1 VAISVEYQTGIT
13 PGSRLDYRQQQAYW
27 YQWFFASERGRE
39 ALTDNRRGLCR
50 ELWRMW
56 SPTWS
61 FEDEAFSE
69 TAASWDNPDWVD
81 VTLHYYRV
89 RWGHAAITPR
99 YAELE
104 DRMKGR
110 PTITVPTVHL
120 HGQADACV
128 LASSLTDQSS
138 LFTAGYRRELLP
150 GVGHFVPRERPEAV
164 VAAIVN
170 A

>member
-1 VAISVEYQTGIT
+1 MSVEYQTGIA
-13 PGSRLDYRQQQAYW
+13 PGSRLVYEQQRAFW

-39 ALTDNRRGLCR
+39 ALVDNRRGLCR

-61 FEDEAFSE
+61 FDNEAFDM
-69 TAASWDNPDWVD
+69 TAVSWDNPDWVD

-89 RWGHAAITPR
+89 RWGNAAITPR
-99 YAELE
+99 YADLE
-104 DRMKGR
+104 ARMKSH
-110 PTITVPTVHL
+110 PTIAVPTVHL

-128 LASSLTDQSS
+128 LASSLTDQSAS
-138 LFTAGYRRELLP
+138 FSAGYRREILP

-164 VAAIVN
+164 VAAIAN